1 MFKKIVFALLALIV
15 VYSSAVVTFR
25 IFEPKTD
32 TNVVEESAYLDY
44 DSLREYIL
52 STGESVTHYLYFY
65 SRLDNDC
72 VYVKNTV
79 LATVTADTQLQIDKI
94 IETVDIT
101 SLEQNMTTG
110 KLPNKHGIVGNGL
123 YYRDKHFLEMW
134 TGDNSVIET
143 HQIWDVLEH
152 SQQEIESAVW
162 MPLLNTDAQERTRK
176 IASPATLL

>member
-110 KLPNKHGIVGNGL
+110 KLAADWGLGNYPAFAAVTVADGEPYVINSLVYDGEIPLSAQQVEEWLELNGL
-123 YYRDKHFLEMW
+123 
-134 TGDNSVIET
+134 TGSN
-143 HQIWDVLEH
+143 
-152 SQQEIESAVW
+152 
-162 MPLLNTDAQERTRK
+162 
-176 IASPATLL
+176 